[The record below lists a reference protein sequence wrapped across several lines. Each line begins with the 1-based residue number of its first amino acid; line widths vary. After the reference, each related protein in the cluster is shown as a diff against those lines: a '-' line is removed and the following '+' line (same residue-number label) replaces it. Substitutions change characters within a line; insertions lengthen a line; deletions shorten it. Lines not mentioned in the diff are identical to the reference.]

1 VEPALTSFEQAT
13 AAAVRMGAGAGESLT
28 RRRFA
33 GILQRAHGRECSR
46 AVESRGEEATFLPRR
61 LMALR
66 RSGSGKPDTS
76 SLHRIGSSCQDE
88 DGAITAIDGWRRG
101 SPGSVKVAH
110 LLAATDM
117 G

>member
-1 VEPALTSFEQAT
+1 
-13 AAAVRMGAGAGESLT
+13 
-28 RRRFA
+28 
-33 GILQRAHGRECSR
+33 
-46 AVESRGEEATFLPRR
+46 
-61 LMALR
+61 MALR

-110 LLAATDM
+110 LLAATDTRPPNPR
-117 G
+117 

>member
-1 VEPALTSFEQAT
+1 
-13 AAAVRMGAGAGESLT
+13 
-28 RRRFA
+28 
-33 GILQRAHGRECSR
+33 
-46 AVESRGEEATFLPRR
+46 
-61 LMALR
+61 MALR

-110 LLAATDM
+110 LLAATDKRVQAELQELKRQAYM
-117 G
+117 VYQFIEHTNLPLQL

>member
-1 VEPALTSFEQAT
+1 
-13 AAAVRMGAGAGESLT
+13 
-28 RRRFA
+28 
-33 GILQRAHGRECSR
+33 
-46 AVESRGEEATFLPRR
+46 
-61 LMALR
+61 MALR

-117 G
+117 STRETCRQQSRHLLEYLVRRCHAGLEGNRTSSLLPQYDSCHEVA